1 MANLILLKLQTA
13 QRQTFGDP
21 LWGKKCVSLKT
32 FENFTEAFVIKSSS
46 TQTVIELCHVFR

>member
-32 FENFTEAFVIKSSS
+32 FENFTEAIVIKSSS